1 MCCSVVDPNSLNLD
15 PEPDPVICC
24 NVDLDPVICSNVDP
38 DPVICSNV
46 DPNPV
51 ICFNVDPG
59 PSLFHKFTLS
69 ILKKNGINN
78 IFPHFFTSFQNLK
91 YPKIMRQE
99 ESSQYR

>member
-15 PEPDPVICC
+15 PE
-24 NVDLDPVICSNVDP
+24 P

-69 ILKKNGINN
+69 ILKKNGKNN
-78 IFPHFFTSFQNLK
+78 IFPHFFTFFQNLK